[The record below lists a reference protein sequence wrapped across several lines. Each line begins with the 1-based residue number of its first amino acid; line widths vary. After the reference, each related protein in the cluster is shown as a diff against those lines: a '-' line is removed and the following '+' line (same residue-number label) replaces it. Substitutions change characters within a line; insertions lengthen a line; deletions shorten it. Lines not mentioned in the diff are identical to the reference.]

1 VLKHDLRGR
10 ALDVPVIYPGSIE
23 RTLFAERD
31 EEKGYFILELEG
43 GTSAGGVVR
52 RQELRRLPTRP
63 MAVQELDANAMG
75 REGLENAVRRTI
87 AQLPEDAV
95 VQLRILGS
103 VQQDARQ
110 VLGANYLRSLAPP
123 TMNVEARLVSVSRET

>member
-23 RTLFAERD
+23 RTSFAERD
-31 EEKGYFILELEG
+31 EEKGYFILEL
-43 GTSAGGVVR
+43 
-52 RQELRRLPTRP
+52 
-63 MAVQELDANAMG
+63 
-75 REGLENAVRRTI
+75 EGLENAVRRTI

>member
-1 VLKHDLRGR
+1 MLVK
-10 ALDVPVIYPGSIE
+10 
-23 RTLFAERD
+23 
-31 EEKGYFILELEG
+31 
-43 GTSAGGVVR
+43 
-52 RQELRRLPTRP
+52 
-63 MAVQELDANAMG
+63 ELDANDLG

-110 VLGANYLRSLAPP
+110 VLSANCLRSLAPP
-123 TMNVEARLVSVSRET
+123 TMNVEARLVNVSRET